1 MRLHLLDS
9 RSFWD
14 YSFDPQKYKNRQ
26 LIVIFFRLPSG
37 LASRILHR
45 ARHIACLSLLILAG
59 SASAQEIGDHQ
70 YTSEAIQ
77 TGSSVYVQQCA
88 LCHGPQGD
96 LIDGINLR
104 LGQFRT
110 ANSDEDL
117 ARIISEG
124 AAGGR
129 MPAFSLRPDEL
140 SGVIAFIRA
149 GFDPEG
155 VAVRIGDP
163 VRGKAIYDGKGDCAA
178 CHRINGAGSRIAP
191 DLSDIGLIRTP
202 TILQTSLTDPAA
214 TLQPI
219 YRQVRLVTRTEETII
234 GRRLNEDTYSV
245 QVLDSNE
252 QLRSLV
258 KADLVSYE
266 LSSTPVHQPTTLA
279 AGELA
284 DLIGYLLS
292 LRGLE

>member
-1 MRLHLLDS
+1 MIFIRLSSGHAL
-9 RSFWD
+9 RSAF
-14 YSFDPQKYKNRQ
+14 N
-26 LIVIFFRLPSG
+26 
-37 LASRILHR
+37 
-45 ARHIACLSLLILAG
+45 ARHLACLCLLFLG
-59 SASAQEIGDHQ
+59 SQATAQEISDHQ

-77 TGSSVYVQQCA
+77 TGSRVYVQQCA

-96 LIDGINLR
+96 TIDGINLR

-110 ANSDEDL
+110 ASSDEDL
-117 ARIISEG
+117 ARIVSEG

-129 MPAFSLRPDEL
+129 MPAFSLRPEEL

-149 GFDPEG
+149 GFDPDG

-163 VRGKAIYDGKGDCAA
+163 GRGKAIYDGKGDCAA
-178 CHRINGAGSRIAP
+178 CHRINGDGSRTAP

-202 TILQTSLTDPAA
+202 AILQTILTDPSA

-219 YRQVRLVTRTEETII
+219 NRQIRLVTRTEETII

-252 QLRSLV
+252 QLRSLI

-266 LSSTPVHQPTTLA
+266 LSSTPVHLPTTLA
-279 AGELA
+279 NDEVA

>member
-1 MRLHLLDS
+1 MKVLAPNS
-9 RSFWD
+9 E
-14 YSFDPQKYKNRQ
+14 QK
-26 LIVIFFRLPSG
+26 P
-37 LASRILHR
+37 R
-45 ARHIACLSLLILAG
+45 ARLFSALVSCLFALGL
-59 SASAQEIGDHQ
+59 SAPSIAQEISDHQ
-70 YTSEAIQ
+70 YTSESIQ
-77 TGSSVYVQQCA
+77 AGSRVYVQQCA

-96 LIDGINLR
+96 TIDGINLR
-104 LGQFRT
+104 QGQFRT
-110 ANSDEDL
+110 ASSDEDL

-129 MPAFSLRPDEL
+129 MPSFSLRPEEL

-149 GFDPEG
+149 GFDPDG
-155 VAVRIGDP
+155 VAIRIGDP
-163 VRGKAIYDGKGDCAA
+163 IRGKAIYDGKGDCAQ
-178 CHRINGAGSRIAP
+178 CHRINGVGSRLAP

-202 TILQTSLTDPAA
+202 SLLQTSLTNPIA

-219 YRQVRLVTRTEETII
+219 NRQVRLVTRTEEVII

-245 QVLDSNE
+245 QVIDSNE

-266 LSSTPVHQPTTLA
+266 LSSTPVHEPTSLA
-279 AGELA
+279 NEEVA
-284 DLIGYLLS
+284 DLIGYLLT

>member
-1 MRLHLLDS
+1 MNAFLPASGRKPKSLLRLNL
-9 RSFWD
+9 
-14 YSFDPQKYKNRQ
+14 
-26 LIVIFFRLPSG
+26 V
-37 LASRILHR
+37 
-45 ARHIACLSLLILAG
+45 SLLIALGFA
-59 SASAQEIGDHQ
+59 APAMAQEISDHQ
-70 YTSEAIQ
+70 YTSESIQ
-77 TGSSVYVQQCA
+77 AGSRVYVQQCA

-96 LIDGINLR
+96 TIDGINLR

-110 ANSDEDL
+110 ASSDADL
-117 ARIISEG
+117 ARIVTEG

-129 MPAFSLRPDEL
+129 MPSFSLRPEEL

-155 VAVRIGDP
+155 VAIRIGDP
-163 VRGKAIYDGKGDCAA
+163 IRGKAIYDGVGDCAA
-178 CHRINGAGSRIAP
+178 CHRADGAGSRTGP

-202 TILQTSLTDPAA
+202 SVLQTVLTNPSA

-219 YRQVRLVTRTEETII
+219 NRQVRLVTRTEETII

-245 QVLDSNE
+245 QVIDSNE
-252 QLRSLV
+252 RLRSLI

-266 LSSTPVHQPTTLA
+266 LSSTPVHEPTSLA
-279 AGELA
+279 NEEVA
-284 DLIGYLLS
+284 DLIGYLLT

>member
-1 MRLHLLDS
+1 MNALLPRLGRKPKVPLL
-9 RSFWD
+9 RTFASFLIAF
-14 YSFDPQKYKNRQ
+14 SF
-26 LIVIFFRLPSG
+26 V
-37 LASRILHR
+37 ATT
-45 ARHIACLSLLILAG
+45 A
-59 SASAQEIGDHQ
+59 AQEISDHQ
-70 YTSEAIQ
+70 YTSESIQ
-77 TGSSVYVQQCA
+77 AGSRVYVQQCA

-96 LIDGINLR
+96 TIDGINLR
-104 LGQFRT
+104 LGQFRS
-110 ANSDEDL
+110 ASSDEDL

-129 MPAFSLRPDEL
+129 MPSFSLRPDEL

-155 VAVRIGDP
+155 VAIRIGDP
-163 VRGKAIYDGKGDCAA
+163 ARGKAIYDGKGECAA
-178 CHRINGAGSRIAP
+178 CHRVNGVGSRIAP
-191 DLSDIGLIRTP
+191 DLSDVGLIRTP
-202 TILQTSLTDPAA
+202 SILQTILTNPSA

-219 YRQVRLVTRTEETII
+219 NRQIRLVTRTEEVII

-245 QVLDSNE
+245 QVIDSNE

-266 LSSTPVHQPTTLA
+266 LSSTPVHEPTSLA
-279 AGELA
+279 NEEVA
-284 DLIGYLLS
+284 DLIGYLLT

>member
-1 MRLHLLDS
+1 M
-9 RSFWD
+9 
-14 YSFDPQKYKNRQ
+14 
-26 LIVIFFRLPSG
+26 IFFRPPSG
-37 LASRILHR
+37 LALRTLQR
-45 ARHIACLSLLILAG
+45 ARHLVCVSLLITATPTI
-59 SASAQEIGDHQ
+59 AQEVGDHQ

-77 TGSSVYVQQCA
+77 AGSRVYVQQCA

-110 ANSDEDL
+110 ASSDEDL
-117 ARIISEG
+117 VRVISEG

-163 VRGKAIYDGKGDCAA
+163 VRGKAIYDGKGDCAS
-178 CHRINGAGSRIAP
+178 CHRINGVGSRTAP

-202 TILQTSLTDPAA
+202 AILQTNLTDPAA

-219 YRQVRLVTRTEETII
+219 FRQVRLVTRSEETII

-279 AGELA
+279 NGEVA

>member
-1 MRLHLLDS
+1 M
-9 RSFWD
+9 
-14 YSFDPQKYKNRQ
+14 
-26 LIVIFFRLPSG
+26 IFFRLPSG
-37 LASRILHR
+37 LALRTAQR
-45 ARHIACLSLLILAG
+45 ARRIASFGLLIIATP
-59 SASAQEIGDHQ
+59 AFAQELGDHQ
-70 YTSEAIQ
+70 YTSDAIQ
-77 TGSSVYVQQCA
+77 AGSSVYVQQCA

-104 LGQFRT
+104 LGQFRN
-110 ANSDEDL
+110 ARSDEDL
-117 ARIISEG
+117 ARVISEG

-129 MPAFSLRPDEL
+129 MPAFSLRPEEL
-140 SGVIAFIRA
+140 SSVIAFIRA
-149 GFDPEG
+149 GFDPDG

-163 VRGKAIYDGKGDCAA
+163 ARGKAIYDGKGDCAA
-178 CHRINGAGSRIAP
+178 CHRINGNGSRVAA

-202 TILQTSLTDPAA
+202 SILQTSLTDPAA

-219 YRQVRLVTRTEETII
+219 FRQVRLVTRTEETII

-266 LSSTPVHQPTTLA
+266 LSSTPVHEPTTLSN
-279 AGELA
+279 GEVA

>member
-1 MRLHLLDS
+1 
-9 RSFWD
+9 
-14 YSFDPQKYKNRQ
+14 
-26 LIVIFFRLPSG
+26 VIFFRLPPG
-37 LASRILHR
+37 LTLRTLQR
-45 ARHIACLSLLILAG
+45 VRHIACLSLLILATP
-59 SASAQEIGDHQ
+59 AVAQEVGDHQ

-77 TGSSVYVQQCA
+77 AGSRVYVQQCA

-110 ANSDEDL
+110 ASSDADL
-117 ARIISEG
+117 ARIVSEG

-129 MPAFSLRPDEL
+129 MPSFSLRPEEL
-140 SGVIAFIRA
+140 NGVIAFIRA

-163 VRGKAIYDGKGDCAA
+163 ALGKTIYDGKGECAS
-178 CHRINGAGSRIAP
+178 CHRINGAGSRTAP

-202 TILQTSLTDPAA
+202 AILQASLTNPTA

-219 YRQVRLVTRTEETII
+219 FRQIRLVTRTEETII

-266 LSSTPVHQPTTLA
+266 LSNEPVHQPTTLA
-279 AGELA
+279 NDEVA

-292 LRGLE
+292 LRGIE

>member
-1 MRLHLLDS
+1 VNAFLPASGRKPKSLLRLNL
-9 RSFWD
+9 
-14 YSFDPQKYKNRQ
+14 
-26 LIVIFFRLPSG
+26 V
-37 LASRILHR
+37 
-45 ARHIACLSLLILAG
+45 SLLIALGFA
-59 SASAQEIGDHQ
+59 APAMAQEISDHQ
-70 YTSEAIQ
+70 YTSESIQ
-77 TGSSVYVQQCA
+77 AGSRVYVQQCA

-96 LIDGINLR
+96 TIDGINLR

-110 ANSDEDL
+110 ASSDADL
-117 ARIISEG
+117 ARIVTEG

-129 MPAFSLRPDEL
+129 MPSFSLRPEEL

-155 VAVRIGDP
+155 VAIRIGDP
-163 VRGKAIYDGKGDCAA
+163 IRGKAIYDGVGDCAA
-178 CHRINGAGSRIAP
+178 CHRAGGAGSRTGP

-202 TILQTSLTDPAA
+202 SVLQTVLTNPSA

-219 YRQVRLVTRTEETII
+219 NRQVRLVTRTEETII

-245 QVLDSNE
+245 QVIDSNE
-252 QLRSLV
+252 RLRSLI

-266 LSSTPVHQPTTLA
+266 LSSTPVHEPTSLA
-279 AGELA
+279 NEEVA
-284 DLIGYLLS
+284 DLIGYLLT